1 MDGHTGSRKVMPK
14 RQLLPA
20 LVWVR
25 RYDRKSLAEDLLA
38 AVIVA
43 IMLIPQSLA
52 YALLAGLPPE
62 MGLYASILPL
72 LVYTLFGSSRV
83 LSVGPVAV
91 MSLMTAA
98 ALGSLAL
105 SPQDYI
111 IAAMTLAFMVGALL
125 LLLGLFK
132 LGFVAN
138 FMSHPVVTGFITASA
153 ILIAFTQLPN
163 LLGVTAHGHTLP
175 EMVPSLL
182 GALGDANLPT
192 AILAGLTLLWLF
204 WSRKGLAPLLELAGL
219 PAAAASM
226 AARVSPVV
234 AVVLTT
240 LAAWGWQLDT
250 QGVATVGHVPAG
262 LPGFSLPSFSPE
274 LWRTLAGSAALIATI
289 GFVESVSVAQ
299 GLAARRRERID
310 PDQELIGLGAANMAT
325 SFFGG
330 FPVAGGFSRSVVNF
344 DAGAA
349 TPAAG
354 FFAALLIAVATL
366 LLVPLLVYLP
376 KATLAATIVAAVW
389 SLIDFSIMPRAWR
402 YSRADF
408 QAVTVTIVL
417 TLLAGVEIGV
427 ASGILVSL
435 IVHLYK
441 TSRPHVAIVGEL
453 PGTEHFRNVA
463 RHEVQ
468 THDTILSLRIDES
481 LYFANTRY
489 LEDMIYAMVT
499 ERPRLKHVVLMCTAV
514 NEVDMSALDSILEI
528 NERLADLGIM
538 LHLSEVKGPV
548 MDGLQRSDFLEKLS
562 GRVFLTQHQAIEA
575 LKE

>member
-1 MDGHTGSRKVMPK
+1 MPK

-250 QGVATVGHVPAG
+250 QGVATVGQVPAG

>member
-1 MDGHTGSRKVMPK
+1 MPK

-111 IAAMTLAFMVGALL
+111 VATMTLAFMVGALL

-163 LLGVTAHGHTLP
+163 LLGVSAHGHTLP

-204 WSRKGLAPLLELAGL
+204 WSRKGLAPLLEMAGL
-219 PAAAASM
+219 PAVAASM

-250 QGVATVGHVPAG
+250 QGVATVGQVPAG

-354 FFAALLIAVATL
+354 FFAALLIAAATL
-366 LLVPLLVYLP
+366 LFVPLLVYLP

-528 NERLADLGIM
+528 NERLADLGIT